1 MAIAEALVK
10 SFGLLILLGL
20 LALLTVH
27 FVGVTQQIR
36 HCKKKIEASYP
47 IYIYIIYIYI
57 LYIYYIYIYD
67 LTN

>member
-47 IYIYIIYIYI
+47 IYIYI
-57 LYIYYIYIYD
+57 YYIYM
-67 LTN
+67 

>member
-1 MAIAEALVK
+1 MVWHDQDGMAIAEALVK

-57 LYIYYIYIYD
+57 YD

>member
-36 HCKKKIEASYP
+36 HCKKNIESSYP

-57 LYIYYIYIYD
+57 IYIYIIYIYM
-67 LTN
+67 T

>member
-36 HCKKKIEASYP
+36 QCKKIEASYP
-47 IYIYIIYIYI
+47 IYIYV
-57 LYIYYIYIYD
+57 
-67 LTN
+67 T